1 MSEGDS
7 KGDELSRGPP
17 DGRQDFDFSLV
28 MSTSDV
34 VNCLDVFR
42 KYILLHKIALMAS
55 CEHLLN
61 LSHPTT

>member
-7 KGDELSRGPP
+7 KGDELSRGPA

-28 MSTSDV
+28 MSASDA

-42 KYILLHKIALMAS
+42 KYNIL
-55 CEHLLN
+55 
-61 LSHPTT
+61 